1 MGQALPDSP
10 AFFTHAQ
17 YQEAAAA
24 VRARVR
30 QSPPVGLILGS
41 GLGALAEEV
50 GQPETVDYAE
60 VPHWPAPTIEG
71 HRGRLVVGRLE
82 GQGVAVMQGR
92 VHFYE
97 GYSMP
102 HVTLPV
108 RVLHLLGVRTLII
121 SNAAG
126 GLNPGFKAGDL
137 MVLTDHLNLLGMAG
151 ANPLRGPNDEAFG
164 PRFPDMS
171 HVYDPALRSLAL
183 QAAAAEGLR
192 LHQGVYVC
200 LAGPTYE
207 TPADLRFLRAVG
219 VDAVGM
225 STVPEAIVARH
236 AGMRVLAFSGITN
249 IPSQDGQGET
259 NHEEVLEAGRMI
271 GPRLLAV
278 VRRVLRGLPAVE
290 AE

>member
-1 MGQALPDSP
+1 MAQAPPDSP

-17 YQEAAAA
+17 YQEAADA
-24 VRARVR
+24 VRARI
-30 QSPPVGLILGS
+30 QHSPSVGLILGS
-41 GLGALAEEV
+41 GLGALADEV
-50 GQPETVDYAE
+50 GQAQAVNYAD
-60 VPHWPAPTIEG
+60 VPHWPVSTVEG
-71 HRGRLVVGRLE
+71 HRGRLVVGELE
-82 GQGVAVMQGR
+82 GQCVAVMQGR
-92 VHFYE
+92 VHYYE
-97 GYSMP
+97 GYSMQ

-126 GLNPGFKAGDL
+126 GLNPAFRPGDL

-171 HVYDPALRSLAL
+171 HVYDPALRQL
-183 QAAAAEGLR
+183 AAEAAVAEKLT

-200 LAGPTYE
+200 LAGPSYE
-207 TPADLRFLRAVG
+207 TPADLRFLWAVG

-225 STVPEAIVARH
+225 STVPEATVARH
-236 AGMRVLAFSGITN
+236 AGMRVLAISGITN
-249 IPSQDGQGET
+249 VPSQDGQGET
-259 NHEEVLEAGRMI
+259 NHEEVLEAGRLI

-278 VRRVLRGLPAVE
+278 IRRVLRGLPTVE
-290 AE
+290 AA